1 MVLWFSF
8 LLRWRGGKDESGL
21 AGGGEGEG
29 GVGAAGSDRDWDVSR
44 PQWHCQ
50 VRWCDLAVLI
60 ERGSSSPDEGGRTE
74 PWFIKFQPILAFS
87 DIEEHPRRSARLG
100 RDQGKGQGCRGS
112 RILSGSSVP
121 WVMLYEG
128 EGEGKDKALPFFSV
142 SALDWDAQVDVKLTQ
157 IESCLYREAVE
168 IFTGVVF

>member
-1 MVLWFSF
+1 MVLWLSF
-8 LLRWRGGKDESGL
+8 LLRWRSGKDESGL
-21 AGGGEGEG
+21 AGCGEGEG

-50 VRWCDLAVLI
+50 VRWCDLAVVI
-60 ERGSSSPDEGGRTE
+60 ERGLSSPDEGGRTE

-112 RILSGSSVP
+112 QILSGRAFHGLCYTKAKTKRAKISLKHVAFTPMKKNRSEK
-121 WVMLYEG
+121 EG
-128 EGEGKDKALPFFSV
+128 RGEV
-142 SALDWDAQVDVKLTQ
+142 S
-157 IESCLYREAVE
+157 R
-168 IFTGVVF
+168 